1 MLEYQ
6 SLLVI
11 IPVRPARKV
20 LSKGSLMYWKG
31 AQTHAVMLLCL
42 CMSLHVGWMLAGDSV
57 EA

>member
-1 MLEYQ
+1 MLENQ
-6 SLLVI
+6 SLLVT
-11 IPVRPARKV
+11 IPLRPASKV

-42 CMSLHVGWMLAGDSV
+42 CMSLHGGCMLAGESV